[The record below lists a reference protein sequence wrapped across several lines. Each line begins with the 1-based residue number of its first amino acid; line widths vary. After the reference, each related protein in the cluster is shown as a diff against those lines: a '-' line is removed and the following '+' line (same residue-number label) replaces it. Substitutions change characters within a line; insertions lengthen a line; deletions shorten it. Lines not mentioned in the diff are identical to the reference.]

1 MGTGRRRDLAIRGQ
15 FEAEAEE
22 GQVVAGRSATADRG
36 GHVRSAYD
44 LQSAGETVPCIG
56 SGERQQELVVAQEA
70 AGHVQALD
78 DRQRPDIAA
87 LPPAR

>member
-1 MGTGRRRDLAIRGQ
+1 MAILGQ

-22 GQVVAGRSATADRG
+22 GQVVAGSSATADRE

-44 LQSAGETVPCIG
+44 LQSAGESVPCIG
-56 SGERQQELVVAQEA
+56 SGAKQQELVVAQEA

-78 DRQRPDIAA
+78 DRQRPGTAA
-87 LPPAR
+87 LPAAR